1 MDYEI
6 TKEMREKA
14 AEIMRKKQNGEL
26 KFMSASEFEKRS
38 LERLEQIIKSKKN
51 AG

>member
-1 MDYEI
+1 MEYEI

-14 AEIMRKKQNGEL
+14 AQIMSKKEKGEL
-26 KFMSASEFEKRS
+26 KFMGASEFEKRS
-38 LERLEQIIKSKKN
+38 LERLEQIINSKN

>member
-1 MDYEI
+1 MEYEI

-14 AEIMRKKQNGEL
+14 AEILNKKEKGEL

-38 LERLEQIIKSKKN
+38 LERLEQIINSKN